1 MKCRLDII
9 VKVTMLTGMIAL
21 FSAEA
26 FGQPA
31 ANRLTGNQQPDFS
44 ISSSIN
50 LSNEADLQEKNPSQW
65 GALLRSLAVPGW
77 GHHYVDSGNWRR
89 GQYHLAAEVVLV
101 TAWLGIYRQSYV
113 VEKNMYTHARAYS
126 GVDIQALDRAYELA
140 VGRHSSMD
148 DYLDYLERSRN
159 WDQLD
164 DFPDSPEYRWEWESE
179 ELRSEYLDMRSRR
192 NNLDQQL
199 PTLMVFM
206 VANRVLS
213 GISAYSRARSLPG
226 SSVSLA
232 MTPGPDFDGIQ
243 ARVSVPF

>member
-1 MKCRLDII
+1 MKFRLDITVFGI
-9 VKVTMLTGMIAL
+9 MLTGMITF

-26 FGQPA
+26 LGQPG
-31 ANRLTGNQQPDFS
+31 ANRLTRNQHPQFS

-50 LSNEADLQEKNPSQW
+50 LSNRANLQEKTPSQW

-77 GHHYVDSGNWRR
+77 GHHYVDSNNWRR
-89 GQYHLAAEVVLV
+89 GQYHLAAEVVMV

-113 VEKNMYTHARAYS
+113 VEKNMYTHAQAYS
-126 GVDIQALDRAYELA
+126 GVDIQALGRAYELA

-148 DYLDYLERSRN
+148 DYIDYLERSRN
-159 WDQLD
+159 WDRLD

-192 NNLDQQL
+192 DNLDQQL
-199 PTLMVFM
+199 PTLTVFM

-213 GISAYSRARSLPG
+213 GINAYSRARSLPG

-232 MTPGPDFDGIQ
+232 MMPGPHFDGIQ
-243 ARVSVPF
+243 AHVSVPF